1 MRMRI
6 MEKTIAVL
14 LVICM
19 LFSFMPTEMMSGVL
33 EDVFADIPSSSN
45 FQGTFVF
52 EGEWNPIGPMSRNTP
67 IIRVVL
73 SRDSD
78 TYLNGSKEAYNNM
91 LNAFSYR
98 YPISSTDT
106 SKHTQ
111 NTLFFSTQAMYDK
124 WTYHVNI
131 TGEERLWKAPVTYY
145 SGNPTTGC
153 ISKYG
158 EDVRNMFVIF
168 KGSSKNN
175 TFKTKVVNAY
185 NNKTIGG
192 STDLAGGVWKN
203 YLPTQ
208 AEAYALCSYLFTRE
222 SGFQE
227 RVLEVVDQNFNM
239 SNLDVKNLDNKGK
252 FNIIA
257 GYTGLLSA
265 LYVVADAQGQKDLAS
280 AYDTAIEDYL
290 SNNNIKQQPV
300 TLIVDTCLLFTEN
313 AGTRHIMPSIDVVEY
328 SLATNSNFSILDDDA
343 FLKNLEKAGKRKTT
357 ITSTS
362 GRTKG
367 FSLREQI
374 EEMAWASLEAYPFA
388 TTKGYINGS
397 NDTTQKKVY
406 RLADLPNLNSI
417 YTNQQ
422 HGNPLGYCLTVV
434 SLAAASDPSGK
445 GRGEMFTSSSG
456 PLWNSYDWGSGHFLD
471 IFYTGENGFLDGFA
485 IMGSHM
491 SDPNP
496 SADFTVV
503 DTLQGSPD
511 TCEEFVQLITPTKI
525 TVNIGNGSDF
535 LAFLDTLPEDS
546 KISLSANISRTE
558 YKNSLKSTRVDYI
571 EHLTALENDL
581 FLDKVS
587 VETFKN
593 KVVKTIILEDD
604 YFLDSSGSP
613 KTYTRSTND
622 ASLVIFEYAIDLTL
636 TVDETV
642 YEFKS
647 DDIVSRIGDVPQ
659 NSSSFQIK
667 AYKSNTTPAEDIE
680 ILAPE
685 DRTKPNYT
693 HNPSAQEDLAH
704 NTQVVRWY
712 EFTSVMGS
720 LSSNVDASFGSTMGY
735 DDMSV
740 DADIGAFA
748 EIKSNKPGDEKYEV
762 LGGIPS
768 TEELYFSVGGSEW
781 KVSMIM
787 QYWMN
792 EHSRDRTYTMHFD
805 GTTCEFNNNQKDNG
819 DIWEGITLPSASGAS
834 QSTTRFEHTGTTVTA
849 TWTGSIPN
857 DAVDSIDITAPATGH
872 GSHSTSASGEI
883 VAVPNHT
890 DYLAAVQQANDWMAA
905 MNALSDTFKWKAAS
919 DEKERSVTIPKMDL
933 GTGGSNTAS
942 DASGGN
948 NASCSDGT
956 WLTGSATAKFTNPKK
971 VTKTVNNSSSCNEVQ
986 EQGYTDSEGSYHV
999 TTPYKAC
1006 TATSPAKTET
1016 LSKGG
1021 AGSFTITVTYTIA
1034 AHTICGP
1041 CCGHVLPDLWDT
1053 WKQGLVFDYMKISQI
1068 RLFLLDQGSV
1078 EGMTDLTGTDR
1089 ITASVVSG
1097 NPTYFMNIATH
1108 TEQIRDPYMTAGG
1121 TADLEGTKQGNTWFT
1136 HTEYSSSAVY
1146 GELPHLS
1153 TYNTREAQSSRAGRI
1168 RYLLDANWEAT
1179 ATKSFNYQ
1187 YGPGGTTDGVGG
1199 NKSGTLTIDYN
1210 KVANSKHHDDVV
1222 YDLGTRTPN
1231 CDGMATS
1238 GNFGKDST
1246 LNTDPTM
1253 TTGHVNKWA
1262 DGMLYTNIMDLEDFD
1277 SYWDTGSYGN
1287 SYAPTQMR
1295 DNDKNLVKF
1304 KEDYG
1309 HHNPED
1315 GLTKTKY
1322 GHHADIVDSRT
1333 AEWQVFDAARK
1344 TKIVAVVISD
1354 FLIMQT
1360 SGGDQAVFYYEKA
1373 SEPTEAQEHF
1383 QKVSIPEEE
1392 LTTNNPLSVFNAGAV
1407 CEASSLKD
1415 GIANFE
1421 IVGGYNGRYD
1431 VPSKKY
1437 MPYSLVTKQFLSNNS
1452 NSWSVY
1458 NTSYQISNGKI
1469 TNADK
1474 KIGVESNYNKYG
1486 NSKIVTIFDDDPA
1499 GSFNRPARQAEGTGL
1514 KIYQDNLQI
1523 LPTTPNKYYQ
1533 PNNASIWYI
1542 QVLGMFSAGGP
1553 YYNHATGTY
1562 NVHTAG
1568 NVNLGHPYREKYGSA
1583 WTDYWGVE
1591 FGLQLNTKYYLT
1603 PNGDSNTGTVNG
1615 VVVYT
1620 PVSAEDAIILP
1631 QGDLNV
1637 NGVTVSRDQR
1647 VDNFAFPNMNEIAN
1661 ALKVCTL
1668 DPATCEYR
1676 YLDCKYLHDTVVAE
1690 FDFEDSYS
1698 VSGKTYVTNNITGIE
1713 YALPSGYSVSSGT
1726 SFANS
1731 SGRYLVATGTNSWSI
1746 PFADL
1751 GLSNDK
1757 TNRVK
1762 VSMDL
1767 YVTTSA
1773 RDVMISG
1780 FRNLGFIVDTS
1791 GQGKFIIP
1799 ELNDPTM
1806 LGTSKSFTQN
1816 MKKVHLDIVFG
1827 FNNIIDCTA
1836 YVNGVEATVHQVVD
1850 FRNQWTETV
1859 VNGQTIRKLEQTHVV
1874 LDANALRTTPP
1885 RNLSTGDI
1893 MASLN
1898 IGTWGNTES
1907 TYNASFYLDN
1917 LSVVLMGGSTEHT
1930 SACYV
1935 TATTHA
1941 VSKVHVCDENC
1952 YLKEDW
1958 YTCDGLPNANYTHS
1972 ASSPNNWFICNG
1984 VANVHEHTSA
1994 CYTAVSSNTVKVAQN
2009 NSLTKEYVATT
2020 AGTLTVSGYGSC
2032 SAERWIAQVWIN
2044 GVEKYN
2050 YSAASPGSFTYNY
2063 AKNDI
2068 VKFYVYSYDSCTVGW
2083 NVSWTAG
2090 SVGEL
2095 TGGCTG
2101 TLNKHV
2107 HSGSEGETANGC
2119 YTKATHKHYG
2129 TAGLDYA
2136 NGCYTVPTV
2145 HKHNLSYSYTD
2156 SELICG
2162 MPEGGTGEVRNYT
2175 TFGAT
2180 TVNLPAGR
2188 YKLEV
2193 WGAQGGNSGGK
2204 GGYSVGEIT
2213 LTQATTVY
2221 VYVGQQG
2228 TNDSVSSSTR
2238 VGSAAFNGGGKGSD
2252 STGSYTAPSGGGGTD
2267 IRVGT
2272 DSLYARVIVAGGGGA
2287 RGSYSSQQSGG
2298 YGGGATGGS
2307 SGDGTPAGSQT
2318 SAGIGQYNDG
2328 VAGNGTHSGIFGRGG
2343 NSSSQNGN
2351 AGGGGGGWYGGASGY
2366 NSGSGGGGGSG
2377 YVYTSSTA
2385 SSYPSGCLLNSSY
2398 HLTNAQTIAGN
2409 TSFTAP
2415 GGGAETGH
2423 AGNGYARI
2431 TNLDHTHTASCYKSN
2446 TVSYS
2451 TTCPKEAKGTYKCTG
2466 EPNTLTDFNVH
2477 VHDINCFYN
2486 YYDLTPRTYKA
2497 TGNVITYMVPY
2508 TDVYKI
2514 ETWGAADGTRS
2525 GYASGYVKLIRG
2537 TRLFFYIGTKD
2548 GFNDGNTDIR
2558 TYDIMYSY
2566 DEIMAMESAAD
2577 RHEWLLAYNESLA
2590 SRFINAGADKSESFV
2605 RNVGQYS
2612 LTSGTTSTI
2621 GNSSDGQ
2628 IVITPQNRLPLEK
2641 DDTYILEQIIQG
2653 DISEEQV
2660 EKYLGKELADLI
2672 INATQPFATF
2682 ENFSWNNYKG
2692 IAKSQNNYSFKNGN
2706 IVVDVAKGGCYEF
2719 ILPVNISA
2727 RALRRVVVTF
2737 DNYTSSTNFGLAINQ
2752 ANDAHRI
2759 LKPITANKANQTV
2772 EFNVRDLAWNDTV
2785 TKLIFNP
2792 STNTNL
2798 GKVVIK
2804 KIELFG
2810 HAEYTEFT
2818 PNSTYTYDNIATITG
2833 FSSTNTNGFVVGN
2846 NVQLSYNNSD
2856 MRVKAIGNDP
2866 ITLWNSVKS
2875 IPTDSVRAIK
2885 IVFKND
2891 QTSASTGQLFYKDG
2905 TGTFN
2910 ETDSF
2915 SWHVGASSYG
2925 YQTVWIDC
2933 VNHSTYNETTDTF
2946 TSGGSGWT
2954 GTITGMRFDWTTASN
2969 ATIDVKEITFIGKGS
2984 VSIKHTFNYLEKAQ
2998 AIKLTSGKWNLDL
3011 YGAQGGDG
3019 RVVNTTTMVEAGG
3032 KGGRTQGTLTA
3043 NGSTTYYVYV
3053 GGKGGSAGH
3062 ASLAYGAGGW
3072 NGGAPGGTE
3081 LSGETYPENGAGGGG
3096 MTHITTSSSD
3106 MLTYKGTFGTTQV
3119 VDIPKGTQYTFNYT
3133 GSVQSIKLPKGEWK
3147 IEAYGAQGGGEANQ
3161 SYSSHAGLGGY
3172 TSGIVNADGNT
3183 TYYIY
3188 VGGQGTLSSGLG
3200 TGAGWNGGGHGGA
3213 NGYGGGGMT
3222 HITTSSTD
3230 AEGTTNINVNQSKT
3244 VSPLATPVVVKTATS
3259 GTGNVSLTPG
3269 IYYLEATGAQG
3280 TAGEGGMA
3288 SGWLTVT
3295 STGTYYYSVG
3305 TAGAYTWI
3313 NSSNSATN
3321 ALVKAGSGAMAGVAG
3336 VTGGYTTHTHDTS
3349 CSSGNPTYNTSG
3361 GTGYTSFTAYTV
3373 EHWNECTYCGWS
3385 DWGRDYYTDS
3395 NRSNK
3400 VYSIGIGAC
3409 SCPGSVDGET
3419 VWYSGSYNSTG
3430 TLYVKYNY
3438 TCNNLPLNSGYVTPV
3453 PAVSAQSEQT
3463 SSTYNLKEGKTVASA
3478 SIQQSIKIT
3487 RYVDLSGQTIVG
3499 NVSFTATNGYTA
3511 SNSNST
3517 TAFGTYTYK
3526 GAGEV
3531 VSLPAG
3537 TYIIEVWGAQGG
3549 SNTSYNVT
3557 GKSGGYVKGTYSPA
3571 VQTDLFIVVGGA
3583 GGNATSGIDGSSSLR
3598 YNGGFNGGG
3607 SGSGS
3612 AGPGGGGATHIQIGS
3627 TGNII
3632 KNNYGNS
3639 HSNTTGDFKG
3649 AASSMSNLLLIA
3661 YGGGAGSS
3669 AKTGTVSYMNGSNG
3683 NTGYY
3688 NSGSYYEDNGGGGA
3702 GYKGGICG
3710 QSEDDYHGANGTS
3723 YVNTSYLTST
3733 STSAG
3738 SLTGNGKVVI
3748 SRVRTEYTN
3757 NPTIGDVS
3765 FTTTVSRTVKT
3776 MTFDTSKVLI
3786 VAGGGGGADN
3796 VHGAVAAGGSDDGSG
3811 GAGGGTTGGN
3821 ALIDGVAQANTGG
3834 TQSSG
3839 YARGV
3844 GETVTT
3850 ATDTGGGGGG
3860 WYGGKV
3866 TNNNN
3871 GGAGGGSG
3879 YYNTSKVT
3887 SGSTQAGKRAGDGY
3901 VVITLQKDIMK
3912 DSNTLGFTQ
3921 TYSFDTTKVIA
3932 VAGGGGGASG
3942 HLSDTTTVD
3951 RTWGGNGGGTTGA
3964 TTNTNTTAGTQSS
3977 GYEKQGMGG
3986 PGWSYNYTGGTH
3998 LNYGSSG
4005 GGGGGWYGGYTSTGL
4020 TDTTTRGGAGGS
4032 GYFNTS
4038 KVTGGSTTAGVRS
4051 GNGLAVLTSNGLT
4064 GIVALNA
4071 GPDSVTEVTFTT
4083 GTYTG
4088 TPFKATYVNPF
4099 ENETARQTIHNNIDL
4114 IPTLVD
4120 GDYNPIFV
4128 CKFQE
4133 KNAHECQIVNDNGT
4147 IQNLCVTTVRLDCTE
4162 PHHKGVREGEFDDL
4176 GKPIC
4181 REHYSGGNRICW
4193 SACGNDDNHK
4203 LTKNEVDVDG
4213 DGTTVLQLAE
4223 FLQIDEGFTVYFPNR
4238 GNFYGNGL
4246 LGLASPQTTRGYGY
4260 KNNMDTTRWTREKR
4274 VMFPFTVLYEGLTY
4288 NAYSWIELDVNE
4300 EYFNFYLPVST
4311 PEVANGRVVFEVEA
4325 INCGTKEGTNPLFN
4339 ITYSSTV
4346 DNNYTNAL
4354 NTFIDGYLELYQN
4367 SVKRTGY
4374 KIIRAQVNENKAG
4387 AGHRL
4392 AYSEV
4397 GILAFIEERQDR
4409 VSGPTSKLIKAL
4421 EEIDRQVEYD
4431 FERDRGDYINPNN
4444 ANTAGSINER
4454 LKPLTMNDNL
4464 ERYDNTL
4471 RSDAYQSLH
4480 GGYKKFYLDIL
4491 GRIGN
4496 FAITDTEDFRFSNF
4510 FKVAIVSNDDTAGL
4524 EDPNN
4529 WLVDGLVKQ
4538 VDENVQNYY
4547 VGDLYDIRGNKASVN
4562 TRWLDTYGTQ
4572 SWMAGTITE
4581 NGDRN
4586 VNKKNLVSQIL
4597 TGDVNTIEVLEDHEL
4612 SYGYDIFT
4620 SIVTFGSYQE
4630 GQVQII
4636 PKYYALKVS
4645 DKNLSGIPSKYNV
4658 NKGVYVPLDVYV
4670 NKDGAYEPVNIF
4682 GNASNGNKNKAGV
4695 QLSDYVFNLD
4705 WTNEAGRRNYSLD
4718 EQARTNRV
4726 KEFYKTYIYDY
4737 NNNMQDPSEYTPS
4750 YDIQVIDVIEY
4761 TTPDGEV
4768 NYLGTPQYILM
4779 DGRHRTFIGDSKSYD
4794 NNVGGQAIWNG
4805 PAEDTNFGLDKGAFP
4820 NAHTGG
4826 ASQIDPMEFERA
4838 VQRWHSKI
4846 GLPSSAV
4853 FVPHGETVNAT
4864 TLEYI
4869 MGENEDEWV
4878 IVCTAE
4884 IIAVGAVWNLNYSQP
4899 WFSNMTV
4906 GGETFKTH
4914 QHTSGCTCN
4923 KEDHYPGHR
4932 IGDTLCPWCIDPII
4946 AVFGKTSVNDVEI
4959 SQIY

>member
-313 AGTRHIMPSIDVVEY
+313 NGTRHIMPSIDVVEY

-445 GRGEMFTSSSG
+445 GRGEMFTSSGG

-558 YKNSLKSTRVDYI
+558 YKNSLKGAKVDYI

-680 ILAPE
+680 IIAPE

-735 DDMSV
+735 DDLSV

-748 EIKSNKPGDEKYEV
+748 EIKSNTPGDEKYEV

-849 TWTGSIPN
+849 TWTGTIYNGNASVSQT
-857 DAVDSIDITAPATGH
+857 DTQT
-872 GSHSTSASGEI
+872 ASGCGGSATAKVPKI
-883 VAVPNHT
+883 PAVVQNQ
-890 DYLAAVQQANDWMAA
+890 DYVAAVANANAWMQAMA
-905 MNALSDTFKWKAAS
+905 NLSTNLHWKAAS
-919 DEKERSVTIPKMDL
+919 DEVDRDLTITAMNM
-933 GTGGSNTAS
+933 GTGKASTTQGAAGDGSGEFS
-942 DASGGN
+942 DRGFVYGSYSYSFSNPADVD
-948 NASCSDGT
+948 AVEDTVYTSCITHVETS
-956 WLTGSATAKFTNPKK
+956 
-971 VTKTVNNSSSCNEVQ
+971 
-986 EQGYTDSEGSYHV
+986 TDSEGNTTSTTVHDGD
-999 TTPYKAC
+999 TTPSVTVSNHGSAN
-1006 TATSPAKTET
+1006 TSY
-1016 LSKGG
+1016 S
-1021 AGSFTITVTYTIA
+1021 ITVTYTIE

-1121 TADLEGTKQGNTWFT
+1121 TSDLEGTKQGNTWFT

-1231 CDGMATS
+1231 CDGMATTA
-1238 GNFGKDST
+1238 NFGKEGT
-1246 LNTDPTM
+1246 KNETPML

-1262 DGMLYTNIMDLEDFD
+1262 DGMLYTNIMDLEDF
-1277 SYWDTGSYGN
+1277 STYWDTGSYGN
-1287 SYAPTQMR
+1287 SYTPTQMR

-1315 GLTKTKY
+1315 GLTKTGY

-1407 CEASSLKD
+1407 CESSSLKE

-1952 YLKEDW
+1952 YLQSDL
-1958 YTCDGLPNANYTHS
+1958 YTCDGLPNANYQLLCGAEPMTYTYKGFAQS
-1972 ASSPNNWFICNG
+1972 VTLTPGTYRIEAWGASGGGDPSMVG
-1984 VANVHEHTSA
+1984 QGG
-1994 CYTAVSSNTVKVAQN
+1994 Y
-2009 NSLTKEYVATT
+2009 T
-2020 AGTLTVSGYGSC
+2020 AGTVTLTQNTTFYIYVGQQGTRTTSGTPAPATFNGGGNGVGAMSTAAADAAHWGGSGGGATDIRLVGGDWNNTAGLQSRILVAGGGGGSGCASSHNPGHGGGLTGVNTINSGYYFGAQAYGGTQTAGGYGNGQTSTNGGSSYWSC
-2032 SAERWIAQVWIN
+2032 DRKQ
-2044 GVEKYN
+2044 
-2050 YSAASPGSFTYNY
+2050 GSFGKGADAAQCGAGGGGGYYGGGSNYTAGGGGGSSYVTGYTGCDTTYRSQQGGYNFTDVVMAQGGNTGNGKVAITKLDSGASLNY
-2063 AKNDI
+2063 YGAPTCNNLPLNTGTGTKTLY
-2068 VKFYVYSYDSCTVGW
+2068 KFVHASGCTYSGYTHYYTSTTCYCGHTCNRQSATVTLNAGEYVWYHNSHYADYHISTSNTKCTVCG
-2083 NVSWTAG
+2083 SSTG
-2090 SVGEL
+2090 SVIVSNPA
-2095 TGGCTG
+2095 TS
-2101 TLNKHV
+2101 HV
-2107 HSGSEGETANGC
+2107 HSGTPGWTANGC
-2119 YTKATHKHYG
+2119 YTTPTEHRHEG

-2136 NGCYTVPTV
+2136 NGCYGRPTE
-2145 HKHNLSYSYTD
+2145 HKHTLSYSYVQK
-2156 SELICG
+2156 ELTCTI
-2162 MPEGGTGEVRNYT
+2162 PVGGNGDVQTFDYTGNIQS
-2175 TFGAT
+2175 
-2180 TVNLPAGR
+2180 VNLPAGR

-2193 WGAQGGNSGGK
+2193 WGAQGGGHSYGTNQNISYGGY
-2204 GGYSVGEIT
+2204 GGYSYGTIT
-2213 LTQATTVY
+2213 LSSPTVLY
-2221 VYVGQQG
+2221 VVVG
-2228 TNDSVSSSTR
+2228 
-2238 VGSAAFNGGGKGSD
+2238 GSGGYTSAGNYTSYHNGYNGGG
-2252 STGSYTAPSGGGGTD
+2252 TVTAASNGNAGQAGGGGATH
-2267 IRVGT
+2267 IATATGLLS
-2272 DSLYARVIVAGGGGA
+2272 SLSSNRSAVLIVAGGGGGTEHVSA
-2287 RGSYSSQQSGG
+2287 SSEVCGGAGGGLTGGIATKEAGSSTAATQSSGYSFGQGQGVSSQHM
-2298 YGGGATGGS
+2298 GS
-2307 SGDGTPAGSQT
+2307 
-2318 SAGIGQYNDG
+2318 
-2328 VAGNGTHSGIFGRGG
+2328 
-2343 NSSSQNGN
+2343 
-2351 AGGGGGGWYGGASGY
+2351 GGGGWYGGYAGTSTNTIG
-2366 NSGSGGGGGSG
+2366 NGGSG
-2377 YVYTSSTA
+2377 YIGGVSDGVSE
-2385 SSYPSGCLLNSSY
+2385 SGKRGN
-2398 HLTNAQTIAGN
+2398 NAIIGLD
-2409 TSFTAP
+2409 
-2415 GGGAETGH
+2415 
-2423 AGNGYARI
+2423 GYAKI
-2431 TNLDHTHTASCYKSN
+2431 TNLDHQHTDACYKST
-2446 TVSYS
+2446 TVNHNSA
-2451 TTCPKEAKGTYKCTG
+2451 CPKEAKGTYKCTG

-2486 YYDLTPRTYKA
+2486 YYDLTPRTYQA
-2497 TGNVITYMVPY
+2497 TGGVITYMVPY

-2514 ETWGAADGTRS
+2514 ETWGAANQDSGTRS
-2525 GYASGYVKLIRG
+2525 GYASGYVKLTRG
-2537 TRLFFYIGTKD
+2537 TRLYFYIGTKD

-2566 DEIMAMESAAD
+2566 DEIMDMESGAD
-2577 RHEWLLAYNESLA
+2577 RHEWLLAYEQSLA
-2590 SRFINAGADKSESFV
+2590 SRFINAGGNQAESFV

-2612 LTSGTTSTI
+2612 LTSGVTSTV
-2621 GNSSDGQ
+2621 GNSSDGR
-2628 IVITPQNRLPLEK
+2628 IIITPQNRLPLEK

-2772 EFNVRDLAWNDTV
+2772 EFNVRDLAWDETV

-2856 MRVKAIGNDP
+2856 LRVKAIGSDP

-2875 IPTDSVRAIK
+2875 IPTGSVKAIK

-2946 TSGGSGWT
+2946 MTGGSGWT

-3053 GGKGGSAGH
+3053 GGKGGAATSG
-3062 ASLAYGAGGW
+3062 SLTYGAGGW

-3081 LSGETYPENGAGGGG
+3081 LSGESYPENGAGGGG

-3147 IEAYGAQGGGEANQ
+3147 IEAWGAQGGGEANQ

-3213 NGYGGGGMT
+3213 NG
-3222 HITTSSTD
+3222 
-3230 AEGTTNINVNQSKT
+3230 
-3244 VSPLATPVVVKTATS
+3244 
-3259 GTGNVSLTPG
+3259 
-3269 IYYLEATGAQG
+3269 
-3280 TAGEGGMA
+3280 
-3288 SGWLTVT
+3288 
-3295 STGTYYYSVG
+3295 
-3305 TAGAYTWI
+3305 
-3313 NSSNSATN
+3313 
-3321 ALVKAGSGAMAGVAG
+3321 
-3336 VTGGYTTHTHDTS
+3336 
-3349 CSSGNPTYNTSG
+3349 
-3361 GTGYTSFTAYTV
+3361 
-3373 EHWNECTYCGWS
+3373 
-3385 DWGRDYYTDS
+3385 
-3395 NRSNK
+3395 
-3400 VYSIGIGAC
+3400 
-3409 SCPGSVDGET
+3409 
-3419 VWYSGSYNSTG
+3419 
-3430 TLYVKYNY
+3430 
-3438 TCNNLPLNSGYVTPV
+3438 
-3453 PAVSAQSEQT
+3453 
-3463 SSTYNLKEGKTVASA
+3463 
-3478 SIQQSIKIT
+3478 
-3487 RYVDLSGQTIVG
+3487 
-3499 NVSFTATNGYTA
+3499 
-3511 SNSNST
+3511 
-3517 TAFGTYTYK
+3517 
-3526 GAGEV
+3526 
-3531 VSLPAG
+3531 
-3537 TYIIEVWGAQGG
+3537 
-3549 SNTSYNVT
+3549 
-3557 GKSGGYVKGTYSPA
+3557 
-3571 VQTDLFIVVGGA
+3571 
-3583 GGNATSGIDGSSSLR
+3583 
-3598 YNGGFNGGG
+3598 
-3607 SGSGS
+3607 
-3612 AGPGGGGATHIQIGS
+3612 
-3627 TGNII
+3627 
-3632 KNNYGNS
+3632 
-3639 HSNTTGDFKG
+3639 
-3649 AASSMSNLLLIA
+3649 
-3661 YGGGAGSS
+3661 
-3669 AKTGTVSYMNGSNG
+3669 
-3683 NTGYY
+3683 
-3688 NSGSYYEDNGGGGA
+3688 
-3702 GYKGGICG
+3702 
-3710 QSEDDYHGANGTS
+3710 
-3723 YVNTSYLTST
+3723 
-3733 STSAG
+3733 
-3738 SLTGNGKVVI
+3738 
-3748 SRVRTEYTN
+3748 
-3757 NPTIGDVS
+3757 
-3765 FTTTVSRTVKT
+3765 
-3776 MTFDTSKVLI
+3776 
-3786 VAGGGGGADN
+3786 
-3796 VHGAVAAGGSDDGSG
+3796 
-3811 GAGGGTTGGN
+3811 
-3821 ALIDGVAQANTGG
+3821 
-3834 TQSSG
+3834 
-3839 YARGV
+3839 
-3844 GETVTT
+3844 
-3850 ATDTGGGGGG
+3850 
-3860 WYGGKV
+3860 
-3866 TNNNN
+3866 
-3871 GGAGGGSG
+3871 
-3879 YYNTSKVT
+3879 
-3887 SGSTQAGKRAGDGY
+3887 
-3901 VVITLQKDIMK
+3901 
-3912 DSNTLGFTQ
+3912 
-3921 TYSFDTTKVIA
+3921 
-3932 VAGGGGGASG
+3932 
-3942 HLSDTTTVD
+3942 
-3951 RTWGGNGGGTTGA
+3951 
-3964 TTNTNTTAGTQSS
+3964 
-3977 GYEKQGMGG
+3977 
-3986 PGWSYNYTGGTH
+3986 
-3998 LNYGSSG
+3998 
-4005 GGGGGWYGGYTSTGL
+4005 
-4020 TDTTTRGGAGGS
+4020 
-4032 GYFNTS
+4032 
-4038 KVTGGSTTAGVRS
+4038 
-4051 GNGLAVLTSNGLT
+4051 
-4064 GIVALNA
+4064 
-4071 GPDSVTEVTFTT
+4071 
-4083 GTYTG
+4083 
-4088 TPFKATYVNPF
+4088 
-4099 ENETARQTIHNNIDL
+4099 
-4114 IPTLVD
+4114 
-4120 GDYNPIFV
+4120 
-4128 CKFQE
+4128 
-4133 KNAHECQIVNDNGT
+4133 
-4147 IQNLCVTTVRLDCTE
+4147 
-4162 PHHKGVREGEFDDL
+4162 
-4176 GKPIC
+4176 
-4181 REHYSGGNRICW
+4181 
-4193 SACGNDDNHK
+4193 
-4203 LTKNEVDVDG
+4203 
-4213 DGTTVLQLAE
+4213 
-4223 FLQIDEGFTVYFPNR
+4223 
-4238 GNFYGNGL
+4238 
-4246 LGLASPQTTRGYGY
+4246 
-4260 KNNMDTTRWTREKR
+4260 
-4274 VMFPFTVLYEGLTY
+4274 
-4288 NAYSWIELDVNE
+4288 
-4300 EYFNFYLPVST
+4300 
-4311 PEVANGRVVFEVEA
+4311 
-4325 INCGTKEGTNPLFN
+4325 
-4339 ITYSSTV
+4339 
-4346 DNNYTNAL
+4346 
-4354 NTFIDGYLELYQN
+4354 
-4367 SVKRTGY
+4367 
-4374 KIIRAQVNENKAG
+4374 
-4387 AGHRL
+4387 
-4392 AYSEV
+4392 
-4397 GILAFIEERQDR
+4397 
-4409 VSGPTSKLIKAL
+4409 
-4421 EEIDRQVEYD
+4421 
-4431 FERDRGDYINPNN
+4431 
-4444 ANTAGSINER
+4444 
-4454 LKPLTMNDNL
+4454 
-4464 ERYDNTL
+4464 
-4471 RSDAYQSLH
+4471 
-4480 GGYKKFYLDIL
+4480 
-4491 GRIGN
+4491 
-4496 FAITDTEDFRFSNF
+4496 
-4510 FKVAIVSNDDTAGL
+4510 
-4524 EDPNN
+4524 
-4529 WLVDGLVKQ
+4529 
-4538 VDENVQNYY
+4538 
-4547 VGDLYDIRGNKASVN
+4547 
-4562 TRWLDTYGTQ
+4562 
-4572 SWMAGTITE
+4572 
-4581 NGDRN
+4581 
-4586 VNKKNLVSQIL
+4586 
-4597 TGDVNTIEVLEDHEL
+4597 
-4612 SYGYDIFT
+4612 
-4620 SIVTFGSYQE
+4620 
-4630 GQVQII
+4630 
-4636 PKYYALKVS
+4636 
-4645 DKNLSGIPSKYNV
+4645 
-4658 NKGVYVPLDVYV
+4658 
-4670 NKDGAYEPVNIF
+4670 
-4682 GNASNGNKNKAGV
+4682 
-4695 QLSDYVFNLD
+4695 
-4705 WTNEAGRRNYSLD
+4705 
-4718 EQARTNRV
+4718 
-4726 KEFYKTYIYDY
+4726 
-4737 NNNMQDPSEYTPS
+4737 
-4750 YDIQVIDVIEY
+4750 
-4761 TTPDGEV
+4761 
-4768 NYLGTPQYILM
+4768 
-4779 DGRHRTFIGDSKSYD
+4779 
-4794 NNVGGQAIWNG
+4794 
-4805 PAEDTNFGLDKGAFP
+4805 
-4820 NAHTGG
+4820 
-4826 ASQIDPMEFERA
+4826 
-4838 VQRWHSKI
+4838 
-4846 GLPSSAV
+4846 
-4853 FVPHGETVNAT
+4853 
-4864 TLEYI
+4864 
-4869 MGENEDEWV
+4869 
-4878 IVCTAE
+4878 
-4884 IIAVGAVWNLNYSQP
+4884 
-4899 WFSNMTV
+4899 
-4906 GGETFKTH
+4906 
-4914 QHTSGCTCN
+4914 
-4923 KEDHYPGHR
+4923 
-4932 IGDTLCPWCIDPII
+4932 
-4946 AVFGKTSVNDVEI
+4946 
-4959 SQIY
+4959 